1 MADNYGLYRGT
12 PVTARVKVDSSS
24 SAIDQFDHVT
34 IATAGYVKKAA
45 AGDTPIGVAMEA
57 CAVPSADGEISIE
70 IDTSEHTIY
79 RYAVGTGMLTQAMA
93 FTTCDLAG
101 ARTLDVT
108 ASADDCFLILECD
121 VTNNVAIGRHKY
133 TYAGVV

>member
-12 PVTARVKVDSSS
+12 PILARVKVDSSTT
-24 SAIDQFDHVT
+24 AIDQFDH
-34 IATAGYVKKAA
+34 ICEASDGYYKKAG
-45 AGDTPIGVAMEA
+45 AGDTPVGVAMDA
-57 CAVPSADGEISIE
+57 CAVPAADGEAELE
-70 IDTSEHTIY
+70 IDISENTLY
-79 RYAVGTGMLTQAMA
+79 RYSVGTGTLTLAMQ

-108 ASADDCFLILECD
+108 ASADDCFLITECD

-133 TYAGVV
+133 TYSGVV